1 MSDASLYEQIGGK
14 DAIDAAVDVFYGKVL
29 ADERISHW
37 FETVDMK
44 KQRGKQKAFLAYAFG
59 APVKYT
65 GQDMRNGHAHLVA
78 KGLND
83 DDFNAVAENLVGT
96 LKELGV
102 AQELIDQVVALVET
116 TRDDVLG
123 R

>member
-1 MSDASLYEQIGGK
+1 MSDATLYEQIGGK
-14 DAIDAAVDVFYGKVL
+14 DAIDAAVDIFYGKVL

-37 FETVDMK
+37 FETVDMER
-44 KQRGKQKAFLAYAFG
+44 QRGKQKAFLAYAFG

-83 DDFNAVAENLVGT
+83 DDFNAVAENLVAT
-96 LKELGV
+96 LKDLSVG
-102 AQELIDQVVALVET
+102 QELIDQVVALVET